1 MRPKEF
7 QKFIDRDLYCPH
19 CGVTAPD
26 LIPHHRANRGM
37 GGDRTKNKQASQP
50 ANILAICAALN
61 GLMESDSATM
71 ARAKD
76 YGWKLSK
83 HQDPANTPIYEA
95 VKGAWFLLD
104 NNYARTEMEKD
115 NHANSQIRAEIRK

>member
-1 MRPKEF
+1 
-7 QKFIDRDLYCPH
+7 
-19 CGVTAPD
+19 
-26 LIPHHRANRGM
+26 M

-71 ARAKD
+71 AKAKD

-83 HQDPANTPIYEA
+83 HQDPANTPIYDS
-95 VKGAWFLLD
+95 VRGAWFLLD

-115 NHANSQIRAEIRK
+115 TNANSQIRAETRK